1 MTAPHHVIVGGSA
14 AGVAAALA
22 MRRNGFEGR
31 ITLVEAASEE
41 PYERPPL
48 SKSFI
53 DLDAPRRILPPSTYV
68 EEDIDLLLGMPVAA
82 LDVDRKVV
90 RLPDGEGL
98 GADAVLVAT
107 GVNARRLG
115 VPGEYLEHVLVLRG
129 LADAR
134 ALAARLDVGGP
145 WVIVGGGF
153 IGLEAAAVARGRG
166 IDVTVVEAMPVPLAG
181 VLGPA
186 LAAHV
191 QRMHEREGVRILGG
205 RTVTE
210 FVGEREVEKVVLDDG
225 SVLDAATVLVGC
237 GVEPNDE
244 LARDAGVYCNGGIVA
259 DRHGR
264 TSVPWIWAAGDV
276 ATFVSPFT
284 GRRQRI
290 EHWDVANRLGTVTG
304 ANMVGVPAVN
314 TDAPYFWSDQYGHR
328 LQMYGRHQP
337 GDQFVVRPGVT
348 TAQFVA
354 FWVRDGRVTAAA
366 AIDSPKELRAT
377 KPLIEGRV
385 PVMASDLIDPA
396 VSLRALGRVA
406 SSTKPDR
413 DGA

>member
-48 SKSFI
+48 SKSFT

-98 GADAVLVAT
+98 GGADAVLVAT

-153 IGLEAAAVARGRG
+153 IGLEAAAVARGGRG

-244 LARDAGVYCNGGIVA
+244 LARDAGGVLQR
-259 DRHGR
+259 RHRRGPSR
-264 TSVPWIWAAGDV
+264 SHECPPLDLG
-276 ATFVSPFT
+276 
-284 GRRQRI
+284 GRRRRHLRQSVHR
-290 EHWDVANRLGTVTG
+290 AS
-304 ANMVGVPAVN
+304 PA
-314 TDAPYFWSDQYGHR
+314 H
-328 LQMYGRHQP
+328 
-337 GDQFVVRPGVT
+337 
-348 TAQFVA
+348 
-354 FWVRDGRVTAAA
+354 
-366 AIDSPKELRAT
+366 
-377 KPLIEGRV
+377 
-385 PVMASDLIDPA
+385 
-396 VSLRALGRVA
+396 RALGRRQSSRHSHRSQHGWGTGSQHRCAVLLVRSIRTSAPDVWPTPARRPVRRPTWRDHGAVRRILGPRWAGHRGGCDRLAEGVA
-406 SSTKPDR
+406 GDQATDRGTSSRYGIGPDR
-413 DGA
+413 PGRLIACARACRLIHEARS